1 MANAGWEEED
11 LDEISRD
18 SCLTKLALELG
29 LELEPWIN
37 TTTSPLP
44 ETLRVTTSRK
54 DRDWTISELEKM
66 GAKPIAWMPNNSA
79 WQMPFTRGKVPEGYS
94 KRILTI
100 LHDSGRITRQE
111 AASMLPVEL
120 LNPKDGEMILDLCAA
135 PGSKTTQ
142 LAEKI
147 FPEGFVIANEPVS
160 GRANMLISNRARLA
174 LPNILINQ
182 QDGRHIGRIPPPGF
196 DAVITDVPCTGT
208 ATTRKNRKIWKKW
221 TPKSSRGL
229 FELQV
234 SIVERGAKLLRP
246 GGKLVYSTC
255 SIDPCEN
262 EAVVAEILR
271 QCPWLELMEI
281 DETLV
286 AGLVMKPGLRQWNIL
301 DESGERADLGD
312 ELPRL
317 PNLKIKHLC
326 CDDRAKFDAEFNSEL
341 EKNIS
346 HNLTKCRRL
355 YHTDNNT
362 GGFFVAI
369 FRHKPE
375 STPEGIAKAYIPK
388 RKPIAGSTWK
398 PKLME
403 RPRPNRHSVFLA
415 DEETVKQISQ
425 AYQIDAEKWSWWSRG
440 KRLNIAPKS
449 VADRLYNRVC
459 PNKRGDLWPEGTFH
473 PLKLIHVGMPTFVKN
488 KGTWR
493 TRQEGIPALEYDL
506 GKTCIE
512 VVKDIAIKMLEG
524 WVPTVEEFQE
534 SLELEDLNE
543 GPLLLTCEL
552 KGSSSLISAWAGV
565 RVSLMINTLERDILR
580 AKLGIEFETK
590 KGE

>member
-11 LDEISRD
+11 LEEISRD

-29 LELEPWIN
+29 LDLESWISK
-37 TTTSPLP
+37 TTSPLP
-44 ETLRVTTSRK
+44 ETLRVTKSRK
-54 DRDWTISELEKM
+54 DREWTISELEKM
-66 GAKPIAWMPNNSA
+66 GASPISWMPDDSA
-79 WQMPFTRGKVPEGYS
+79 WQMPFSRGKVPEGYS

-120 LNPKDGEMILDLCAA
+120 LNPKDGDMILDLCAA

-147 FPEGFVIANEPVS
+147 SPEGFVIANEPVS

-182 QDGRHIGRIPPPGF
+182 QDGRHIGRVPPPGF
-196 DAVITDVPCTGT
+196 DAVLTDVPCTGT

-234 SIVERGAKLLRP
+234 SIVTRGAKLLKP
-246 GGKLVYSTC
+246 NGKLVYSTC

-271 QCPWLELMEI
+271 QCPWLELIKI

-286 AGLVMKPGLRQWNIL
+286 EGLIMKPGLKQWNIL
-301 DESGERADLGD
+301 DENGDRVELGEQM
-312 ELPRL
+312 PRL

-326 CDDRAKFDAEFNSEL
+326 SEDRAKFDLEFDSEI
-341 EKNIS
+341 EGKIS
-346 HNLTKCRRL
+346 EDLVMCRRL
-355 YHTDNNT
+355 YHNDNDT

-388 RKPIAGSTWK
+388 RKPIEGSSWE

-403 RPRPNRHSVFLA
+403 RPKPNRHSVFLA
-415 DEETVKQISQ
+415 EQETVKQISEG
-425 AYQIDAEKWSWWSRG
+425 YLIDADKWSWWSRG

-449 VADRLYNRVC
+449 VIDRLYNRVC

-493 TRQEGIPALEYDL
+493 TRQEAIPALEYDL
-506 GKTCIE
+506 GETCIDVE
-512 VVKDIAIKMLEG
+512 KEIVIQMLEG
-524 WVPTVEEFQE
+524 WVPTIEEFKE
-534 SLELEDLNE
+534 RLGLEVLAE
-543 GPLLLTCEL
+543 GPILLTCPL
-552 KGSSSLISAWAGV
+552 SGSKSIISAWAGV

-580 AKLGIEFETK
+580 AKLGIEFENQI
-590 KGE
+590 GE

>member
-11 LDEISRD
+11 LEEISRD

-29 LELEPWIN
+29 LDLESWISK
-37 TTTSPLP
+37 TTSPLP
-44 ETLRVTTSRK
+44 ETLRVTKSRK
-54 DRDWTISELEKM
+54 DREWTISELEKM
-66 GAKPIAWMPNNSA
+66 GASPIPWMPDDSA
-79 WQMPFTRGKVPEGYS
+79 WQMPFSRGKVPEGYS

-120 LNPKDGEMILDLCAA
+120 LNPKDGDMILDLCAA

-147 FPEGFVIANEPVS
+147 SPEGFVIANEPVS

-182 QDGRHIGRIPPPGF
+182 QDGRHIGRVPPPGF
-196 DAVITDVPCTGT
+196 DAVLTDVPCTGT

-234 SIVERGAKLLRP
+234 SIVTRGAKLLRP
-246 GGKLVYSTC
+246 NGKLVYSTC

-271 QCPWLELMEI
+271 QCPWLELIKI

-286 AGLVMKPGLRQWNIL
+286 EGLIMKPGLKQWNIL
-301 DESGERADLGD
+301 DENGDRVELGEQM
-312 ELPRL
+312 PRL

-326 CDDRAKFDAEFNSEL
+326 SEDRAKFDLEFDSEI
-341 EKNIS
+341 EDKIS
-346 HNLTKCRRL
+346 EDLVMCRRL
-355 YHTDNNT
+355 YHNDNDT

-388 RKPIAGSTWK
+388 RKPIEGSSWE

-403 RPRPNRHSVFLA
+403 RPKPNRHSVFLA
-415 DEETVKQISQ
+415 EQETVKQISEG
-425 AYQIDAEKWSWWSRG
+425 YLIDADKWSWWSRG

-449 VADRLYNRVC
+449 VIDRLYNRVC

-493 TRQEGIPALEYDL
+493 TRQEAIPALEYDL
-506 GKTCIE
+506 GETCIDVE
-512 VVKDIAIKMLEG
+512 KEIVIQMLEG
-524 WVPTVEEFQE
+524 WVPTIEEFKE
-534 SLELEDLNE
+534 RLGLEVVAE
-543 GPLLLTCEL
+543 GPILLTCPL
-552 KGSSSLISAWAGV
+552 SGSKSIISAWAGV

-580 AKLGIEFETK
+580 AKLGIEFENQI
-590 KGE
+590 GE

>member
-11 LDEISRD
+11 LEEISRD

-29 LELEPWIN
+29 LDLESWISM
-37 TTTSPLP
+37 TTSPLP
-44 ETLRVTTSRK
+44 ETLRVTKSRK
-54 DRDWTISELEKM
+54 DREWTISELERM
-66 GAKPIAWMPNNSA
+66 GATPIHWMPDESA
-79 WQMPFTRGKVPEGYS
+79 WQMPFSRGKVPEGYS

-120 LNPKDGEMILDLCAA
+120 LNPKDGDMILDLCAA

-147 FPEGFVIANEPVS
+147 SPEGFVIANEPVS

-182 QDGRHIGRIPPPGF
+182 QDGRHIGRVPPPGF
-196 DAVITDVPCTGT
+196 DAVLTDVPCTGT

-234 SIVERGAKLLRP
+234 SIVTRGAKLLRP
-246 GGKLVYSTC
+246 NGKLVYSTC

-271 QCPWLELMEI
+271 QCPWLELIKI

-286 AGLVMKPGLRQWNIL
+286 EGLIMKPGLKQWNIL
-301 DESGERADLGD
+301 DENGDRVELGEQM
-312 ELPRL
+312 PRL

-326 CDDRAKFDAEFNSEL
+326 SEDRAKFDLEFDSEIE
-341 EKNIS
+341 EKIS
-346 HNLTKCRRL
+346 EDLVMCRRL
-355 YHTDNNT
+355 YHNDNDT

-388 RKPIAGSTWK
+388 RKPIEGSSWK
-398 PKLME
+398 PKLIE
-403 RPRPNRHSVFLA
+403 RPKPNRHSVFLA
-415 DEETVKQISQ
+415 AQEIVKQISDG
-425 AYQIDAEKWSWWSRG
+425 YRIDANKWSWWSRG

-449 VADRLYNRVC
+449 VVDRLYNRVC

-493 TRQEGIPALEYDL
+493 TRQEAIPALEYDL
-506 GKTCIE
+506 GETCIDVE
-512 VVKDIAIKMLEG
+512 KEIVIQMLEG
-524 WVPTVEEFQE
+524 WVPTIEEFKE
-534 SLELEDLNE
+534 RLGLEVLAE
-543 GPLLLTCEL
+543 GPILLTCHL
-552 KGSSSLISAWAGV
+552 SGSKSIISAWAGV

-580 AKLGIEFETK
+580 AKLGIEFENQI
-590 KGE
+590 GE

>member
-1 MANAGWEEED
+1 
-11 LDEISRD
+11 
-18 SCLTKLALELG
+18 
-29 LELEPWIN
+29 
-37 TTTSPLP
+37 
-44 ETLRVTTSRK
+44 
-54 DRDWTISELEKM
+54 
-66 GAKPIAWMPNNSA
+66 MPDDSA
-79 WQMPFTRGKVPEGYS
+79 WQMPFSRGKVPEGYS

-120 LNPKDGEMILDLCAA
+120 LNPKDGDMILDLCAA

-147 FPEGFVIANEPVS
+147 SPEGFVIANEPVS

-182 QDGRHIGRIPPPGF
+182 QDGRHIGRVPPPGF
-196 DAVITDVPCTGT
+196 DAVLTDVPCTGT

-234 SIVERGAKLLRP
+234 SIVTRGAKLLRP
-246 GGKLVYSTC
+246 NGKLVYSTC

-271 QCPWLELMEI
+271 QCPWLELIKI

-286 AGLVMKPGLRQWNIL
+286 EGLIMKPGLKQWNIL
-301 DESGERADLGD
+301 DENGDRVELGEQM
-312 ELPRL
+312 PRL

-326 CDDRAKFDAEFNSEL
+326 SEDRAKFDLEFDSEI
-341 EKNIS
+341 EDKIS
-346 HNLTKCRRL
+346 EDLVMCRRL
-355 YHTDNNT
+355 YHNDNDT

-388 RKPIAGSTWK
+388 RKPIEGSSWE

-403 RPRPNRHSVFLA
+403 RPKPNRHSVFLA
-415 DEETVKQISQ
+415 EQETVKQISEG
-425 AYQIDAEKWSWWSRG
+425 YLIDADKWSWWSRG

-449 VADRLYNRVC
+449 VIDRLYNRVC

-493 TRQEGIPALEYDL
+493 TRQEAIPALEYDL
-506 GKTCIE
+506 GETCIDVE
-512 VVKDIAIKMLEG
+512 KEIVIQMLEG
-524 WVPTVEEFQE
+524 WVPTIEEFKE
-534 SLELEDLNE
+534 RLGLEVLAE
-543 GPLLLTCEL
+543 GPILLTCPL
-552 KGSSSLISAWAGV
+552 SGSKSIISAWAGV

-580 AKLGIEFETK
+580 AKLGIEFENQI
-590 KGE
+590 GE

>member
-11 LDEISRD
+11 LEEISRD

-29 LELEPWIN
+29 LDLESWISK
-37 TTTSPLP
+37 TTSPLP
-44 ETLRVTTSRK
+44 ETLRVTKSRK
-54 DRDWTISELEKM
+54 DREWTISELEKM
-66 GAKPIAWMPNNSA
+66 GASPIPWMPDDSA
-79 WQMPFTRGKVPEGYS
+79 WQMPFSRGKVPEGYS

-120 LNPKDGEMILDLCAA
+120 LNPKDGDMILDLCAA

-147 FPEGFVIANEPVS
+147 SPEGFVIANEPVS

-182 QDGRHIGRIPPPGF
+182 QDGRHIGRVPPPGF
-196 DAVITDVPCTGT
+196 DAVLTDVPCTGT

-234 SIVERGAKLLRP
+234 SIVTRGAKLLRP
-246 GGKLVYSTC
+246 NGKLVYSTC

-271 QCPWLELMEI
+271 QCPWLELIKI

-286 AGLVMKPGLRQWNIL
+286 EGLIMKPGLKQWNIL
-301 DESGERADLGD
+301 DENGDRVELGEQM
-312 ELPRL
+312 PRL

-326 CDDRAKFDAEFNSEL
+326 SEDRAKFDLEFDSEI
-341 EKNIS
+341 EDKIS
-346 HNLTKCRRL
+346 EDLVMCRRL
-355 YHTDNNT
+355 YHNDNDT

-388 RKPIAGSTWK
+388 RKPIEGSSWE

-403 RPRPNRHSVFLA
+403 RPKPNRHSVFLA
-415 DEETVKQISQ
+415 EQETVKQISEG
-425 AYQIDAEKWSWWSRG
+425 YLIDADKWSWWSRG

-449 VADRLYNRVC
+449 VIDRLYNRVC

-493 TRQEGIPALEYDL
+493 TRQEAIPALEYDL
-506 GKTCIE
+506 GETCIDVE
-512 VVKDIAIKMLEG
+512 KEIVIQMLEG
-524 WVPTVEEFQE
+524 WVPTIEEFKE
-534 SLELEDLNE
+534 RLGLEVLAE
-543 GPLLLTCEL
+543 GPILLTCPL
-552 KGSSSLISAWAGV
+552 SGSKSIISAWAGV

-580 AKLGIEFETK
+580 AKLGIEFENQI
-590 KGE
+590 GE

>member
-11 LDEISRD
+11 LEEISRD

-29 LELEPWIN
+29 LDLESWISK
-37 TTTSPLP
+37 TTSPLP
-44 ETLRVTTSRK
+44 ETLRVTKSRK
-54 DRDWTISELEKM
+54 DREWTISELEKM
-66 GAKPIAWMPNNSA
+66 GASPIPWMPDDSA
-79 WQMPFTRGKVPEGYS
+79 WQMPFSRGKVPEGYS

-120 LNPKDGEMILDLCAA
+120 LNPKDGDMILDLCAA

-147 FPEGFVIANEPVS
+147 SPEGFVIANEPVS

-182 QDGRHIGRIPPPGF
+182 QDGRHIGRVPPPGF
-196 DAVITDVPCTGT
+196 DAVLTDVPCTGT

-234 SIVERGAKLLRP
+234 SIVTRGAKLLRP
-246 GGKLVYSTC
+246 NGKLVYSTC

-271 QCPWLELMEI
+271 QCPWLELIKI

-286 AGLVMKPGLRQWNIL
+286 EGLIMKPGLKQWNIL
-301 DESGERADLGD
+301 DENGDRVELGEQM
-312 ELPRL
+312 PRL

-326 CDDRAKFDAEFNSEL
+326 SEDRAKFDLEFDSEI
-341 EKNIS
+341 EDKIS
-346 HNLTKCRRL
+346 EDLVMCRRL
-355 YHTDNNT
+355 YHNDNDT

-388 RKPIAGSTWK
+388 RKPIEGSSWE

-403 RPRPNRHSVFLA
+403 RPKPNRHSVFLA
-415 DEETVKQISQ
+415 EQETVKQISEG
-425 AYQIDAEKWSWWSRG
+425 YLIDADKWSWWSRG

-449 VADRLYNRVC
+449 VIDRLYNRLC

-493 TRQEGIPALEYDL
+493 TRQEAIPALEYDL
-506 GKTCIE
+506 GETCIDVE
-512 VVKDIAIKMLEG
+512 KEIVIQMLEG
-524 WVPTVEEFQE
+524 WVPTIEEFKE
-534 SLELEDLNE
+534 RLGLEVLAE
-543 GPLLLTCEL
+543 GPILLTCPL
-552 KGSSSLISAWAGV
+552 SGSKSIISAWAGV

-580 AKLGIEFETK
+580 AKLGIEFENQI
-590 KGE
+590 GE

>member
-1 MANAGWEEED
+1 
-11 LDEISRD
+11 
-18 SCLTKLALELG
+18 
-29 LELEPWIN
+29 
-37 TTTSPLP
+37 
-44 ETLRVTTSRK
+44 
-54 DRDWTISELEKM
+54 
-66 GAKPIAWMPNNSA
+66 
-79 WQMPFTRGKVPEGYS
+79 
-94 KRILTI
+94 
-100 LHDSGRITRQE
+100 
-111 AASMLPVEL
+111 
-120 LNPKDGEMILDLCAA
+120 MILDLCAA

-147 FPEGFVIANEPVS
+147 FPEGFVVANEPVS

-196 DAVITDVPCTGT
+196 DAVLTDVPCTGT

-234 SIVERGAKLLRP
+234 SIVSRGAKLLRP
-246 GGKLVYSTC
+246 DGKLVYSTC

-271 QCPWLELMEI
+271 QCPWLELTDI
-281 DETLV
+281 DESLV
-286 AGLVMKPGLRQWNIL
+286 DGLVMKPGLSKWNIL
-301 DESGERADLGD
+301 DESGDRVELGE

-317 PNLKIKHLC
+317 PNLKLKHLC
-326 CDDRAKFDAEFNSEL
+326 SEDRVKFDLEFNNEL
-341 EKNIS
+341 ETKIS
-346 HNLTKCRRL
+346 QDLVKCRRL
-355 YHTDNNT
+355 HHTDNDT

-388 RKPIAGSTWK
+388 RKPIEGSTWE

-403 RPRPNRHSVFLA
+403 RPKANRHSVFLA
-415 DEETVKQISQ
+415 DEETVNQISEG
-425 AYQIDAEKWSWWSRG
+425 YQIDANKWSWWSRG

-449 VADRLYNRVC
+449 VVDRLYNRVC
-459 PNKRGDLWPEGTFH
+459 PNKRGDLWPAGTFH
-473 PLKLIHVGMPTFVKN
+473 PLKLIHVGMPTFVQN

-493 TRQEGIPALEYDL
+493 TRQEAIPALEYDL

-512 VVKDIAIKMLEG
+512 VEKEIAIQMLEG

-534 SLELEDLNE
+534 KLELDELSE
-543 GPLLLTCEL
+543 GPLLLTCQL
-552 KGSSSLISAWAGV
+552 SGSDSLISAWAGV

-580 AKLGIEFETK
+580 AKLGIEFESK
-590 KGE
+590 NGD